1 MYVHIYIGSAVCV
14 YMSMGSAIMCTCTWL
29 SGVCTHVYMGSAVY
43 THGFSC
49 VYTCTW
55 AERCMYTHVYTHGFS
70 CVYTCTWAERC
81 MYTHV
86 YTYVYTHGF
95 SCVYTCTR
103 AERCMYTHVHGSAIY
118 ASVQRRQLSSRARC
132 VTTFDADV
140 NRCVGGQGVM
150 CDRFLREKKG
160 FLTLCLTL
168 TLRERATVSHANKYW
183 KR

>member
-1 MYVHIYIGSAVCV
+1 MYTSTWVQRCMYTGLAMYVHMLIGSAVYL
-14 YMSMGSAIMCTCTWL
+14 YMYMGSAIMCTGTGL
-29 SGVCTHVYMGSAVY
+29 SGVCIHVYMGSAVY

-49 VYTCTW
+49 VHTCTW
-55 AERCMYTHVYTHGFS
+55 AERCMYTHV
-70 CVYTCTWAERC
+70 
-81 MYTHV
+81 
-86 YTYVYTHGF
+86 
-95 SCVYTCTR
+95 
-103 AERCMYTHVHGSAIY
+103 HGSAMY

-140 NRCVGGQGVM
+140 NRCVGGHGVT

-168 TLRERATVSHANKYW
+168 TVRGRATVSHANRSW

>member
-29 SGVCTHVYMGSAVY
+29 SGVCTHVYMGSA
-43 THGFSC
+43 
-49 VYTCTW
+49 
-55 AERCMYTHVYTHGFS
+55 VYTHGFS

>member
-1 MYVHIYIGSAVCV
+1 MYISTWAQRCMYKGSAMYVHIYIGSAVCV

-29 SGVCTHVYMGSAVY
+29 SGVCTHVYMGSA
-43 THGFSC
+43 
-49 VYTCTW
+49 
-55 AERCMYTHVYTHGFS
+55 
-70 CVYTCTWAERC
+70 
-81 MYTHV
+81 
-86 YTYVYTHGF
+86 VYTHGF